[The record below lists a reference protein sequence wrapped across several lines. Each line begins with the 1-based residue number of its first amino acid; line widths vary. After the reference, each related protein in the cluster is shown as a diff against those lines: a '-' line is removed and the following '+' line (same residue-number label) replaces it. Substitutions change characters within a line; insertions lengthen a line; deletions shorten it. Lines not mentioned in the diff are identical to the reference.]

1 MGLIVL
7 QNLLESITSRGCE
20 DTSCTLA
27 IAPPPKLLYLY
38 AVWKQHSVYCTVTV
52 QQHTEIDGEKEK
64 RKKPAPLRIF
74 KAEILATLKFMLF
87 FFFFYHFALFF
98 LEI

>member
-52 QQHTEIDGEKEK
+52 QQHTEIDGAMEK
-64 RKKPAPLRIF
+64 RKKGRSLHHLGYSRQ
-74 KAEILATLKFMLF
+74 KYLQL
-87 FFFFYHFALFF
+87 
-98 LEI
+98 